1 MLIPNHIQT
10 YAEQYTTPADELLY
24 AIEQYTHQHHA
35 QAEMLSGHLQG
46 QFLRMIS
53 CIVQPKRILE
63 IGTFMGYSALC
74 LATGLAP
81 NSYLHTIELRE
92 NDAATAQEFFNQ
104 SPLKEKIILHVGDA
118 QKIIPTLNEQ
128 WDIVF
133 IDADKVNYI
142 NYYELAIT
150 RLSEKGFIIAD
161 NVLFHG
167 EVFKTPI
174 KGKNAIAIQ
183 AFNEHIAKDERV
195 HAVMLT
201 VRDGLMLIRKK
212 QLDN

>member
-1 MLIPNHIQT
+1 MLIPNQIQT
-10 YAEQYTTPADELLY
+10 YAKQYTTPADKLLY
-24 AIEQYTHQHHA
+24 EIEQYTHQHHT

-81 NSYLHTIELRE
+81 NGYLHTIELRE

-104 SPLKEKIILHVGDA
+104 SSLKEKIILHVGDA
-118 QKIIPTLNEQ
+118 QKIIPTLNEK
-128 WDIVF
+128 WDLVF
-133 IDADKVNYI
+133 IDADKINYI
-142 NYYELAIT
+142 NYYELTIT

-167 EVFKTPI
+167 EVFKTPV
-174 KGKNAIAIQ
+174 KGKNALAIQ
-183 AFNEHIAKDERV
+183 AFNEHVSKDERV

-212 QLDN
+212 

>member
-1 MLIPNHIQT
+1 MLIPSHIQK
-10 YAEQYTTPADELLY
+10 YAEQYTTAAAELLY
-24 AIEQYTHQHHA
+24 KIEQYTHQHHA

-53 CIVQPKRILE
+53 CMIQPKRILE

-74 LATGLAP
+74 LAAGLAP
-81 NSYLHTIELRE
+81 RGYLHTIELRE
-92 NDAATAQEFFNQ
+92 NDAATAQKFFDQ
-104 SPLKEKIILHVGDA
+104 SSLKDKIILHVGDA
-118 QKIIPTLNEQ
+118 QKIIPTLNEK
-128 WDIVF
+128 WDLVF
-133 IDADKVNYI
+133 IDADKINYI

-174 KGKNAIAIQ
+174 KGKNALAIQ
-183 AFNEHIAKDERV
+183 AFNKHVFKDKRV
-195 HAVMLT
+195 CTVMLT
-201 VRDGLMLIRKK
+201 LRDGLMLIHKK
-212 QLDN
+212 